1 MFRFYENMLLKKL
14 KNIFTKLQ
22 NYDNTVKEQFEDFEI
37 KVETL
42 LNYYK
47 QLFDNIDDQNKYINS
62 KI

>member
-22 NYDNTVKEQFEDFEI
+22 NYDNMVKKQFEDFEI

-47 QLFDNIDDQNKYINS
+47 QLYDNIDDQNKYIYS